1 MLPHVVEQPP
11 VYAAARAFVVD
22 SQARLLLLH
31 WIDPAD
37 GVGVW
42 FTPGGGIQDCE
53 SAAAAARRELE
64 EETGLAVGLDRIGP
78 CVMHLR
84 VRSTRVPRE
93 EHHFLVRHDG
103 PLGEPSLPDPGTD
116 GHRWWRLSELESS
129 SERFHPR
136 NVAQL
141 LRLAIEDRLGKP
153 LSLEYA
159 LD

>member
-1 MLPHVVEQPP
+1 MPAHVEQPP
-11 VYAAARAFVVD
+11 VYSAARAFVLD

-37 GVGVW
+37 GLGVW
-42 FTPGGGIQDCE
+42 FTPGGGIRDREC
-53 SAAAAARRELE
+53 APAAARRELE
-64 EETGLAVGLDRIGP
+64 EETGLAGGLDRIGP

-93 EHHFLVRHDG
+93 EHHFLVRHGG
-103 PLGEPSLPDPGTD
+103 PLGEPSLPDRGTD
-116 GHRWWRLSELESS
+116 GHRWWTLSELESS

-141 LRLAIEDRLGKP
+141 LRLAVEDRLGEP
-153 LSLEYA
+153 LSLEYE

>member
-1 MLPHVVEQPP
+1 MPSRAEQPP
-11 VYAAARAFVVD
+11 VYSAARAFVVD

-37 GVGVW
+37 GLGVW
-42 FTPGGGIQDCE
+42 FTPGGGIKDRE
-53 SAAAAARRELE
+53 SAAEAARRELE
-64 EETGLAVGLDRIGP
+64 EETGLAVGPDRIGP

-84 VRSTRVPRE
+84 VNSARVRRE

-103 PLGEPSLPDPGTD
+103 PLGEAPLPDPGTD
-116 GHRWWRLSELESS
+116 GHRWWTLTELESS

-136 NVAQL
+136 NVAQV
-141 LRLAIEDRLGKP
+141 LRLAVEERLGEP
-153 LSLEYA
+153 QSLEYK

>member
-1 MLPHVVEQPP
+1 MLPGVEQPP

-42 FTPGGGIQDCE
+42 FTPGGGIQDRE
-53 SAAAAARRELE
+53 SAAEAARRELK
-64 EETGLAVGLDRIGP
+64 EETGLAVGLDQIGP
-78 CVMHLR
+78 YVMHLR
-84 VRSTRVPRE
+84 IRSSRVPRE

-103 PLGEPSLPDPGTD
+103 PLREAPLPDPGTD
-116 GHRWWRLSELESS
+116 GHRWWTLSELESS

-141 LRLAIEDRLGKP
+141 LRLAIEDRLEEP
-153 LSLEYA
+153 LSLEYE